1 MFRWRKATDAPAPF
15 HIELGLSDPAA
26 LDLDWC
32 YTDRAERLYQT
43 GQRLLSRGYFAEAA
57 GVFERATRYD
67 RAHYEAYVGLSE
79 ALVLLGETGRAAGV
93 LDDALE
99 RYGRNSLLGAAR
111 GHVYLHE
118 EDFPAALQC
127 VDTARELDP
136 AQAYPWIIAG
146 EAIVTAANGVEH
158 AIKRFESAR
167 ACGVL
172 WPHAE
177 LRMAL
182 AFLEW
187 GQAAHARYLLEAQT
201 LHHPDVP
208 LAWILLGDA
217 CTALGKPRSA
227 RVAYR
232 AAAKLVPE
240 LESLRRTLGLG
251 NRLGERWRRFRAG
264 TRRITRRTLYRVTS
278 ALIE

>member
-1 MFRWRKATDAPAPF
+1 MFAWRKTSNAPAPF
-15 HIELGLSDPAA
+15 QIELGHSDPAA

-43 GQRLLSRGYFAEAA
+43 GHRLLSRGYFAEAA
-57 GVFERATRYD
+57 GIFERATRYD
-67 RAHYEAYVGLSE
+67 RAHYEAYVGFSE
-79 ALVLLGETGRAAGV
+79 ALVLLGETGQAADV
-93 LDDALE
+93 LDGALE

-146 EAIVTAANGVEH
+146 EAILTAADGVQH
-158 AIKRFESAR
+158 AFKRFEAAR
-167 ACGVL
+167 ACAVP
-172 WPHAE
+172 WPHAD
-177 LRMAL
+177 LRFAL
-182 AFLEW
+182 ALLEW
-187 GQAAHARYLLEAQT
+187 GQAAHARYLLDAQT
-201 LHHPDVP
+201 LAHPDVP
-208 LAWILLGDA
+208 LGWILLGDA

-232 AAAKLVPE
+232 AAARLVPE
-240 LESLRRTLGLG
+240 LESVRRTLSLR
-251 NRLGERWRRFRAG
+251 NRLGQRWHRLRAGARRF
-264 TRRITRRTLYRVTS
+264 TRRTLYRVKS
-278 ALIE
+278 AFVE